1 MCGSASSDCIIFKRV
16 RCSQL
21 ENVAIRR
28 VERNG
33 VCEIVSV
40 YKFMKTE
47 SEVGITN
54 PLSKVQEWLKQH
66 VLAEE
71 LYVGY

>member
-1 MCGSASSDCIIFKRV
+1 
-16 RCSQL
+16 
-21 ENVAIRR
+21 
-28 VERNG
+28 
-33 VCEIVSV
+33 
-40 YKFMKTE
+40 MKTE

>member
-1 MCGSASSDCIIFKRV
+1 MKMSG
-16 RCSQL
+16 
-21 ENVAIRR
+21 
-28 VERNG
+28 ER
-33 VCEIVSV
+33 EIDYNV

-47 SEVGITN
+47 SEVGIAI
-54 PLSKVQEWLKQH
+54 PLSKLQKTESLKQH